1 MNRCNIILL
10 FIKFSKN
17 FSWNR
22 HSRPLFYFNYI
33 LRQLINKFF
42 IIIIRAFFRINIF
55 IFSFQVIFRFTCRFS
70 FFSRNIFISFEN
82 FILKLWNLR
91 SQKFKLHSFTFID
104 WRSISKIFF
113 DVLEHEINLL
123 NIRIYWWF
131 KLTGSFYSL
140 F

>member
-113 DVLEHEINLL
+113 DVLKHEINLL

>member
-131 KLTGSFYSL
+131 KLTGSF
-140 F
+140 

>member
-22 HSRPLFYFNYI
+22 HSRPFFYFNYI

-42 IIIIRAFFRINIF
+42 IIIVWAFFRINIF
-55 IFSFQVIFRFTCRFS
+55 IFSFQMIFRFTCRFS
-70 FFSRNIFISFEN
+70 FFSRNVFISFKN

-123 NIRIYWWF
+123 NKRIYWWF
-131 KLTGSFYSL
+131 KLTGSF
-140 F
+140 